1 MYGDR
6 DFVVVAM
13 DSDVDDRPLSP
24 VLERVGDQIRHDL
37 TDSRAIPITVQRAA
51 RIDRDGSCRMRGG
64 DLVDDIVHGLPHVH
78 RSANDR
84 NPSAQ
89 PAAGEIQ

>member
-1 MYGDR
+1 MNGDR
-6 DFVVVAM
+6 DFIVVAV

-24 VLERVGDQIRHDL
+24 VLEGVGDEIRHDL
-37 TDSRAIPITVQRAA
+37 TDSGAIPITTQRAA
-51 RIDRDGSCRMRGG
+51 RVDGDGSSRMRGG
-64 DLVDDIVHGLPHVH
+64 DLVDDIVHGLSHVH